1 MGGQYKNASRAVLG
15 GEMENLFSEKASSA
29 KELLAQVER
38 AIQDGELQPGTR
50 MLTERRIAELAGLS
64 RATVRSALEMLQQKG
79 LITRSVGRGT
89 FVSIGLV
96 TDRDIISTSEGASH
110 PTPRQFMEFRIL
122 TEPHL
127 AEHLVL
133 SASDET
139 LAELSAFV
147 QQSRTANNW
156 RETEYVDA
164 EFHRRLFCATQNPML
179 ISVSRLMDAAR
190 QSPAWLMLKQ
200 RRFDLRR
207 WERYQAEHE
216 EIVAALQARD
226 SVRAQKLLTGHLTGV
241 SQRFE
246 V

>member
-1 MGGQYKNASRAVLG
+1 
-15 GEMENLFSEKASSA
+15 MENLFSEKASSA
-29 KELLAQVER
+29 KELLARVET
-38 AIQDGELQPGTR
+38 AIQSGELVPGSR
-50 MLTERRIAELAGLS
+50 MPTERRIAELAGIS
-64 RATVRSALEMLQQKG
+64 RATVRSALDTLRQKG
-79 LITRSVGRGT
+79 LVTRSVGRGT
-89 FVSIGLV
+89 FVSTGLV
-96 TDRDIISTSEGASH
+96 TDREMMASSDGASH

-139 LAELSAFV
+139 LAELAAFV
-147 QQSRTANNW
+147 EQSRTANDW
-156 RETEYVDA
+156 RSTEYVDT
-164 EFHRRLFCATQNPML
+164 EFHRMLFCATQNPML
-179 ISVSRLMDAAR
+179 INVSRLMDAAR

-207 WERYQAEHE
+207 WARYQTEHE